1 MTSYL
6 NPKIIN
12 LDDIDFIQMP
22 VMNIQTHADF
32 CIVNAG
38 TIYDLFIE
46 LDRTTNTLTKST
58 LQNGFNIDNTT
69 PTFFV
74 SDSTG
79 DIADFVVL
87 NENITESFFHIN
99 LLNSINTKNIL
110 HGAIFTLIVKSIFAD
125 IDTSLIDF
133 NDENIRANTIFFQTD
148 ATDTVI
154 NNVILKTEEVFNNI
168 TIGINDEFTYWNI
181 ISHGLSQIPF
191 ENNNHIYVIYSI
203 NIQFISGHLENMNY
217 SSFINLDALSATGN
231 LVTPF
236 SNADFNYIFAL
247 SWNLQYTEPEPEQE
261 PEPEPE
267 QEPEP
272 EPEH

>member
-133 NDENIRANTIFFQTD
+133 NDENIRADTIFFQTD